1 MRRTLVVA
9 AAALLGATS
18 SAQAV
23 ERLTDPQVE
32 QLVDGMD
39 KAFDHWKNDLE
50 RRNVDDVVLR
60 SSTGTVDVKK
70 FLKDMK
76 GDIGLV
82 KGRLNSSYA
91 AGPEVTALLRRASDV
106 ERRYQ
111 REGTPEAWKTLGG
124 QLASLAGTY
133 GLAWPVEAN
142 ANALRKMDKE
152 VAVEAKRLADSIEPL
167 RKGALRAATD
177 AKRPQAERDTADRSM
192 RELRKLAQQLESNL
206 KGHKAVGTDASRVLE
221 LSGQAVT
228 FAQGAGTLKPDAT
241 AALGAVKGSSE
252 ALAVAFARR

>member
-1 MRRTLVVA
+1 
-9 AAALLGATS
+9 
-18 SAQAV
+18 
-23 ERLTDPQVE
+23 
-32 QLVDGMD
+32 
-39 KAFDHWKNDLE
+39 
-50 RRNVDDVVLR
+50 
-60 SSTGTVDVKK
+60 
-70 FLKDMK
+70 
-76 GDIGLV
+76 
-82 KGRLNSSYA
+82 
-91 AGPEVTALLRRASDV
+91 
-106 ERRYQ
+106 
-111 REGTPEAWKTLGG
+111 
-124 QLASLAGTY
+124 
-133 GLAWPVEAN
+133 
-142 ANALRKMDKE
+142 MDKE